1 MSVKYKSK
9 SKKGNPN
16 MGLPTGVMKISKRE
30 IDPTLLGQV
39 KKCNTFTLPWTPAYN
54 DFNWITRPNVS
65 FQLFQQYAHRCI
77 EVANERFRGI
87 GQSIYKQVISY
98 WKSSTDSTQIKCLQD
113 LLEGLNDE
121 QKYFIDTIK
130 RQPNIQLYQSFKYM
144 HTPTPFTEA
153 PLPNNLRFQNIMD
166 DYLSSL
172 FWNIPQDNDIE
183 QLVLELTVVAHGG
196 SPSSFDD
203 TVMSSIL
210 FKNYLFKLNIA
221 PLGCITF
228 DNEVM
233 RNSYMECLSNLLS
246 NYDLHEINFDT
257 DKPTRFDRIVDYVQT
272 KIKSNSG
279 VNLCAKL
286 VNQRIIDT
294 YRTTPELY
302 FKNSELTF
310 DGCISYK
317 KQKHEVSEYNHTS
330 NRQYSFRD
338 NEVRGPGES
347 PAPGYIVC
355 DVKYVS
361 KKDKKLKV
369 LTPKRFIMKM
379 DGNACLPDGKCVEN
393 PGESIYASDILEPFF
408 KHIRI
413 MLKLSG
419 YSEVEI
425 ENLLLYLMLFWYD
438 TSCGGGA
445 TCLTTTNSGTVKHY
459 GGRKNKNKKRKT
471 KNKKTKKTIR
481 NKQI

>member
-1 MSVKYKSK
+1 MSVKLKR
-9 SKKGNPN
+9 KKGNPN
-16 MGLPTGVMKISKRE
+16 MGLPTGV
-30 IDPTLLGQV
+30 IDSTLLGQV

-65 FQLFQQYAHRCI
+65 LQLFQQYAHHCI
-77 EVANERFRGI
+77 EIANEKFRGIGERFTGI

-121 QKYFIDTIK
+121 QKDFIRTIK

-144 HTPTPFTEA
+144 RTPKLFTDA
-153 PLPNNLRFQNIMD
+153 PLPNNVRFQSIMD

-172 FWNIPQDNDIE
+172 FWNIPQDKDIE

-196 SPSSFDD
+196 PPSSSDD
-203 TVMSSIL
+203 TVMSSIFL
-210 FKNYLFKLNIA
+210 KNYLFKVNIA
-221 PLGCITF
+221 PFGCITF
-228 DNEVM
+228 DNEAM
-233 RNSYMECLSNLLS
+233 RNIYMECLSNLLS
-246 NYDLHEINFDT
+246 NYDLHEMTFDD
-257 DKPTRFDRIVDYVQT
+257 DKGMCFDILVDYVQS

-279 VNLCAKL
+279 INLCAKI
-286 VNQRIIDT
+286 VNQQIIDA

-317 KQKHEVSEYNHTS
+317 KKKHEVSEYNHTT
-330 NRQYSFRD
+330 NRQYSFLD
-338 NEVRGPGES
+338 NEVRGPGQS

-369 LTPKRFIMKM
+369 LTPKRFIMMM
-379 DGNACLPDGKCVEN
+379 DGNACLPDGRCVEN

-413 MLKLSG
+413 MLNLSG

-445 TCLTTTNSGTVKHY
+445 TCLTTTNSGTVKHF
-459 GGRKNKNKKRKT
+459 GGRKNKNKKT
-471 KNKKTKKTIR
+471 KNKKTK
-481 NKQI
+481 NKKNKYKYK